1 MFPITISLSDEQ
13 AGQVQ
18 RFLGRRVEG
27 GASRGQAPHD
37 SGTRVSNR
45 FTSALRI
52 QPRYHGK
59 VNVVPQ
65 VEGEGVS
72 APLEGKSKSGL
83 DIAFFVQ
90 GGLIQIDDGVAID
103 KVLSST
109 KNK

>member
-1 MFPITISLSDEQ
+1 M
-13 AGQVQ
+13 
-18 RFLGRRVEG
+18 
-27 GASRGQAPHD
+27 
-37 SGTRVSNR
+37 
-45 FTSALRI
+45 
-52 QPRYHGK
+52 
-59 VNVVPQ
+59 PQ

-109 KNK
+109 ENKETTPSLL